1 MTIRNRQVNYP
12 VKNGI
17 SLDMFTEAELRQIH
31 NATMETLATM
41 GIHVTNEEALDIF
54 EDAGAKVD
62 RSNGRVKIPS
72 YIIDEAI
79 QSAPSEIL
87 LAGRN
92 PENDVILG
100 DSRVNFTTFGA
111 GVKIIDYE
119 TGEYRDTVKQDVA
132 DTARLADYLDQVDIY
147 SHAVSAIDAP
157 RENID
162 LHEAE
167 AFLNNTSKHCMH
179 IDLTSGENAKKY
191 FEMGAAIA
199 GGMDKLRD
207 RPLISAL
214 VCPQSPY
221 ELHGEAAQIIIESAR
236 AGVPVNV
243 LSMAMAGATSAITI
257 AGTLVDHNA
266 EVLSGIA
273 LAQLVNKGAPV
284 MYGSSTTIFDVAES
298 TAPVGSPEMGMCN
311 AGVAVLARYYNL
323 PSYTAGG

>member
-147 SHAVSAIDAP
+147 SHAVSAIDSP